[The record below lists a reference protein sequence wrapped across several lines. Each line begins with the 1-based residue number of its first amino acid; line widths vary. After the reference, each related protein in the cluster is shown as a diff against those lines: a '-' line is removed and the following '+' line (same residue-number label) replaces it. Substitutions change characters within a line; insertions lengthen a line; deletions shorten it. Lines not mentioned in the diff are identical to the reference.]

1 MGLKTF
7 IKRRFTK
14 EEGIYYKLND
24 LQRFVKIQEKDF
36 QRALFEIRQ
45 GRKQSHW
52 IWFIFPQ
59 MRGLGHSAYSN
70 YYGIVN
76 YLEAKNYL
84 DHPILGARLRK
95 VTEALFAV
103 DGKTA
108 VEILGELDAM
118 KVRSSMTLFDAVCP
132 NDIFRRV
139 LEKYYDNVP
148 DAKTLGML
156 GMGQIGY
163 GNKDGIIGAIIGD
176 IVGSRFEWNNHKSTD
191 FTLFTPANKFTDD
204 TVFSSLCA

>member
-1 MGLKTF
+1 M
-7 IKRRFTK
+7 
-14 EEGIYYKLND
+14 
-24 LQRFVKIQEKDF
+24 
-36 QRALFEIRQ
+36 
-45 GRKQSHW
+45 
-52 IWFIFPQ
+52 
-59 MRGLGHSAYSN
+59 
-70 YYGIVN
+70 
-76 YLEAKNYL
+76 

-156 GMGQIGY
+156 
-163 GNKDGIIGAIIGD
+163 
-176 IVGSRFEWNNHKSTD
+176 EWGK
-191 FTLFTPANKFTDD
+191 
-204 TVFSSLCA
+204 

>member
-1 MGLKTF
+1 MKTYSQRTVTRF
-7 IKRRFTK
+7 IKGSINIYFQKGCHRDTTRHGIKDFHKTTIYKRR
-14 EEGIYYKLND
+14 GIYYKLND

-95 VTEALFAV
+95 VTEAL
-103 DGKTA
+103 
-108 VEILGELDAM
+108 LPLM
-118 KVRSSMTLFDAVCP
+118 
-132 NDIFRRV
+132 
-139 LEKYYDNVP
+139 EK
-148 DAKTLGML
+148 
-156 GMGQIGY
+156 QQ
-163 GNKDGIIGAIIGD
+163 
-176 IVGSRFEWNNHKSTD
+176 
-191 FTLFTPANKFTDD
+191 
-204 TVFSSLCA
+204 